1 MSSRND
7 QNKRIVE
14 EKYQKFR
21 ATQLQQVE
29 PSSSNPTKSILSKLD
44 QNTIENDDREDHG
57 DGFHKLLKAMPKND
71 KIFEVM
77 LEDPSIYEIS

>member
-1 MSSRND
+1 M
-7 QNKRIVE
+7 E

-21 ATQLQQVE
+21 ATQLQQVQ
-29 PSSSNPTKSILSKLD
+29 PSSASPTKSVLTKLD
-44 QNTIENDDREDHG
+44 QNTIENDDRQDHG
-57 DGFHKLLKAMPKND
+57 DSFHKLLKTMPKND